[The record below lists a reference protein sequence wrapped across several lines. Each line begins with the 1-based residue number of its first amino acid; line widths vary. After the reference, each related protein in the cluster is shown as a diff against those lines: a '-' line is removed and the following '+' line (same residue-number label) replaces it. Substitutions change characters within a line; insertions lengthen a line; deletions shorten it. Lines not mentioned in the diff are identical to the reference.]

1 MDVGSAILGIF
12 IIILLLLLIYV
23 AIKVIRMIRGRRQAL
38 TEEYGHLPSHT
49 ELYFEE
55 YFPSLISEWD
65 IVTKPKLERW
75 KKGMQGKLK
84 SLGGDINEIVDYRKD
99 LDTRINKLE
108 KEVGKIEQK

>member
-1 MDVGSAILGIF
+1 MDAGSAILGIF

-23 AIKVIRMIRGRRQAL
+23 TIKVIRMIRGRRHAL
-38 TEEYGHLPSHT
+38 IDEYGHLPNHT

-65 IVTKPKLERW
+65 LVTKPKLERW
-75 KKGMQGKLK
+75 KQGIQGKLK
-84 SLGGDINEIVDYRKD
+84 SIGGDINEIVDYRKD